1 MSAESAF
8 LDAMR
13 AAGLMPVKEQ
23 PQADGQLHRFRVEG
37 DKPGSKNGFYRLYGG
52 EIPWGF
58 FGSWK
63 VDGTHTWRATI
74 DRPVSRAE
82 QAEHRR
88 QMAEANAA
96 RTAETQRMRETARA
110 KAERLWALSRPAQ
123 EDHAYLLRKKI
134 KAYGARQL
142 NAMLVIPARD
152 AAGTLHTLQFI
163 GPDGGKRFL
172 TGGRIQGCYCAIGK
186 PAGTLLLAEGFA
198 TACTL
203 YEATGHATAC
213 AFNAGNLA
221 PVARALRA
229 KFPDLRI
236 VVCADN
242 DAHTPGNPGL
252 THAYAAARAVH
263 GWVAAPNFTGESND

>member
-1 MSAESAF
+1 MSAEHHF
-8 LDAMR
+8 LDALR
-13 AAGLMPVKEQ
+13 AAGLAPVKET
-23 PQADGQLHRFRVEG
+23 PVADGKLHRYRVEG
-37 DKPGSKNGFYRLYGG
+37 DKPGSKNGFYVLYGG
-52 EIPWGF
+52 NIPAGA

-63 VDGTHTWRATI
+63 TGENHTWRATI
-74 DRPVSRAE
+74 DRPISPAE
-82 QAEHRR
+82 RAEHRR
-88 QMAEANAA
+88 QMDAASAA

-110 KAERLWALSRPAQ
+110 KAERLWQLARPAQ
-123 EDHAYLLRKKI
+123 DDHAYLLRKKI

-152 AAGTLHTLQFI
+152 ATGMLHTLQFI
-163 GPDGGKRFL
+163 GAEGDKRFL

-186 PAGTLLLAEGFA
+186 PDDTLLLAEGFA

-229 KFPDLRI
+229 KFPALRI

-242 DAHTPGNPGL
+242 DPVGQAK
-252 THAYAAARAVH
+252 AWDAAAAVH
-263 GWVAAPNFTGESND
+263 GYVATPKFKETT

>member
-1 MSAESAF
+1 MTAESSF

-13 AAGLMPVKEQ
+13 AAGLMPVKEH
-23 PQADGQLHRFRVEG
+23 PQADGLLHRYRVEG
-37 DKPGSKNGFYRLYGG
+37 DKAGSKNGFYVLYAGTIPGG
-52 EIPWGF
+52 A

-63 VDGTHTWRATI
+63 TGETHNWRATI

-82 QAEHRR
+82 QDEHRR

-142 NAMLVIPARD
+142 NSMLVIPARD
-152 AAGTLHTLQFI
+152 TAGTLHTLQFI
-163 GPDGGKRFL
+163 GADGGKRFL

-213 AFNAGNLA
+213 AFNAGNLP

-229 KFPDLRI
+229 KFPALRI
-236 VVCADN
+236 IVCADN
-242 DAHTPGNPGL
+242 DANTPGNPGL

-263 GWVAAPNFTGESND
+263 GWIAAPNFNGESND